1 MSKMSIR
8 KRFFVTMRGFGILK
22 RYCPGLAQGK
32 ALYEL
37 INSIQPFISVWFSA
51 RIINEICTQRRAA
64 TIAIY
69 VIGVV
74 LTNFIFSILKS
85 ILDRVCNEKE
95 SQMWSWFGKIL
106 YDKQMSLDFDDW
118 ENAKIQHMRQESEE
132 NL

>member
-1 MSKMSIR
+1 
-8 KRFFVTMRGFGILK
+8 MRGFGILK

-64 TIAIY
+64 TVAIY

-74 LTNFIFSILKS
+74 LTNFVCSILKS
-85 ILDRVCNEKE
+85 ILDRV
-95 SQMWSWFGKIL
+95 GKCKNPAHAAGGGRKPL
-106 YDKQMSLDFDDW
+106 YVW
-118 ENAKIQHMRQESEE
+118 
-132 NL
+132 